1 MSLGHGP
8 NVSRMSEPRHR
19 PAVPVAGAVVALLA
33 ALWIALGGCGG
44 GGDARTPTGDS
55 GDRFDG
61 DRAFADVRAQ
71 VALGPRPSGSRAAVA
86 LSRHL
91 ARELRAAGVDDVR
104 TQAPLRN
111 VVGTIPGREDGFVV
125 LGAHYDTKPGIPG
138 FVGANDGASGT
149 AVVLE
154 LARALPPVLPGP
166 SVAVALFDGEE
177 ARPGREFSAD
187 GTRGSRQYL
196 DLAAA
201 GRQGS
206 PPLSAI
212 SAMVLLDMVGDCD
225 LAIPREESSDE
236 TLYGLFAGADP
247 GVFSG
252 TTGGV
257 EDDHTP
263 FLRAGIPAVDLIDF
277 DYGPGPS
284 PGGWWHT
291 SEDDLGR
298 VCPASLDA
306 VGGAALQALPRI
318 R

>member
-1 MSLGHGP
+1 MAP
-8 NVSRMSEPRHR
+8 NVSCMSEPRHR
-19 PAVPVAGAVVALLA
+19 PAVPVAGAAAALLA
-33 ALWIALGGCGG
+33 TLWIALGGCGG
-44 GGDARTPTGDS
+44 GADATTPTGDS

-71 VALGPRPSGSRAAVA
+71 VALGPRPSGSRAAVT
-86 LSRHL
+86 LSRSL

-104 TQAPLRN
+104 IQAPLRN

-154 LARALPPVLPGP
+154 LARALPRTMPGP
-166 SVAVALFDGEE
+166 GVAIALFDGEE

-187 GTRGSRQYL
+187 GTRGSRRYL

-212 SAMVLLDMVGDCD
+212 RAMVLLDMVGDCD

-236 TLYGLFAGADP
+236 DLYRLFADADP
-247 GVFSG
+247 DVFSD
-252 TTGGV
+252 TAGGV

-263 FLRAGIPAVDLIDF
+263 FQVAGIPAVDLIDF
-277 DYGPGPS
+277 EYGPGPS
-284 PGGWWHT
+284 PGEWWHT
-291 SEDDLGR
+291 PEDDLDK
-298 VCPASLDA
+298 VCPTAVDA
-306 VGGAALQALPRI
+306 VGGAALQALPQI